1 MLIVI
6 CRQIRTGWLLEE
18 RKLVSYT
25 SGISGQRVM
34 HVDQM
39 HGFVWKIF
47 EEVFVTSLVQ
57 FNIIFPKAL

>member
-18 RKLVSYT
+18 RKLVWYT
-25 SGISGQRVM
+25 SGISGRVT

-47 EEVFVTSLVQ
+47 EELFCYVIGTVQ
-57 FNIIFPKAL
+57 YNIS